1 MKKVDYENLFIYM
14 SLIFAICIFIF
25 LLYSCVFSSGPH
37 ILENFAEKSKKTI
50 KSEIVPLLEH
60 FKDSTTTQEQKE
72 ELENIIEEL
81 NNSGL
86 IVNITELVSII
97 DRLKNLVKS
106 ETIKPDAVQ
115 PEAIKPDAVQSNAVQ
130 SDTVQSDT
138 VQPDAIKPDTI
149 KPDTVQLDAIKPD
162 AIKPDASLP
171 PPI

>member
-25 LLYSCVFSSGPH
+25 LLYSCVFSSGPQ

-115 PEAIKPDAVQSNAVQ
+115 SDTIKP
-130 SDTVQSDT
+130 DT
-138 VQPDAIKPDTI
+138 VQPDAIKPDTVQPDAI
-149 KPDTVQLDAIKPD
+149 KPDTVQPDTIKPD
-162 AIKPDASLP
+162 TSLP

>member
-25 LLYSCVFSSGPH
+25 LLYSCVFSSGPQ

-106 ETIKPDAVQ
+106 ETIKPDT
-115 PEAIKPDAVQSNAVQ
+115 IKPDAVQSDA
-130 SDTVQSDT
+130 VQSDT
-138 VQPDAIKPDTI
+138 VQPDAIKPD
-149 KPDTVQLDAIKPD
+149 AIKPD
-162 AIKPDASLP
+162 AIKPDAIKQDTSLP